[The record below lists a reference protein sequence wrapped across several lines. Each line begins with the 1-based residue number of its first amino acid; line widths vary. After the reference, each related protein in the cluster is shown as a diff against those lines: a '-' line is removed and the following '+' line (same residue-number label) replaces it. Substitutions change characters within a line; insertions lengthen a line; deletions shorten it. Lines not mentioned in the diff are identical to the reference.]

1 MSAVTTDALVR
12 AAKRGPRYTS
22 YPPATEFRSDFG
34 PADALAELR
43 TLAERP
49 GEPVSL
55 YLHVPYCR
63 SLCWYCGC
71 NVTITR
77 DRQRGTSYVDRL
89 LEELAMVSRATGP
102 HPLAELSLGGGSPN
116 FLDPD
121 ELARLTDAVRAAF
134 PPSADAELGIELD
147 PRDTTDEQVEGLA
160 KLGFTRLSVGVQDF
174 AQEVQE
180 VINRQQSF
188 EQTRDLIAH
197 ARAAGFRSSGI
208 DLIYGLPLQTPATL
222 TRTIEHV
229 VDIGPERI
237 ALFGYAH
244 VPQMRP
250 AQKLVARHGLPGVEE
265 RAGLFLLAVERLVAA
280 GYQRVGFDHFA
291 RPDDPLARAAR
302 DGTLRRNFQGFTVPR
317 GEAVIACGASAIS
330 DSGGAYWQNH
340 PNVDEWERAL
350 AAGELPVV
358 RGIRLSP
365 EDRLRRE
372 VIYAL
377 MCRDRLD
384 WTSLGI
390 PDFDAHFATELASL
404 EGGEFKELVEVSR
417 EHHTIAPT
425 PLGRELI
432 RNVCM
437 VFDRYVDGRKPASTT
452 I

>member
-1 MSAVTTDALVR
+1 MSAVTTEALVR

-34 PADALAELR
+34 PADARAELR

-49 GEPVSL
+49 SEPVSL

-77 DRQRGTSYVDRL
+77 DRERGSSYVDTL
-89 LEELAMVSRATGP
+89 LAELAMVAREVGP

-116 FLDPD
+116 FLDMD
-121 ELARLTDAVRAAF
+121 ELSQVTHAVTAAF
-134 PPSADAELGIELD
+134 APAPDAELGIELD
-147 PRDTTDEQVEGLA
+147 PRDTSDEQVEGLA
-160 KLGFTRLSVGVQDF
+160 RLGYTRLSVGVQDF
-174 AQEVQE
+174 APEVQE
-180 VINRQQSF
+180 VINRHQSF
-188 EQTRDLIAH
+188 EQTRDLIVK
-197 ARAAGFRSSGI
+197 ARAAGFRSSGV

-222 TRTIEHV
+222 ARTIEHV
-229 VDIGPERI
+229 VAIGPERI

-250 AQKLVARHGLPGVEE
+250 AQKLVARHGLPGVDE
-265 RAGLFLLAVERLVAA
+265 RAELFLLAVDLLVAA

-291 RPDDPLARAAR
+291 RPDDPLARAAG

-317 GEAVIACGASAIS
+317 GEAIIACGASAIS

-340 PNVDEWERAL
+340 PEVDAWAKAVGE
-350 AAGELPVV
+350 GELPVA
-358 RGIRLSP
+358 RGIHLSA
-365 EDRLRRE
+365 EDRLRRQ

-390 PDFDAHFATELASL
+390 PDFAAHFAAELESL
-404 EGGEFKELVEVSR
+404 EGSEFKELVEVDR
-417 EHHTIAPT
+417 EQHTIAPT